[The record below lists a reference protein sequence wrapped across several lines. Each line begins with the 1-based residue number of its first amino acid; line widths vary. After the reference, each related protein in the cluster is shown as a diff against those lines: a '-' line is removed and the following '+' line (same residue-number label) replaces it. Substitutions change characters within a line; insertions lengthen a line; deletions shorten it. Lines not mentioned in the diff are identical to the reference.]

1 MKHAARLFFVVLLSL
16 AGQMAFSADVRFNG
30 VEPAV
35 IIDVRTPQ
43 EFAAGHVEGAINI
56 PHDRI
61 EQAIDSI
68 EGLEKNSSILLY
80 CQSGARSAF
89 ACQVLAQRGYTRA
102 MNGGAMATLLLNF
115 ERA

>member
-1 MKHAARLFFVVLLSL
+1 MPT
-16 AGQMAFSADVRFNG
+16 QPAF
-30 VEPAV
+30 
-35 IIDVRTPQ
+35 IIDVRSPQ
-43 EFAAGHVEGAINI
+43 EYSAGHLKGAFNI
-56 PHDRI
+56 PLDRI

-68 EGLEKNSSILLY
+68 EGLEKTSAILLY

-89 ACQVLAQRGYTRA
+89 ACQMLAQRGFTRA

>member
-1 MKHAARLFFVVLLSL
+1 MTM
-16 AGQMAFSADVRFNG
+16 QPAF
-30 VEPAV
+30 
-35 IIDVRTPQ
+35 IIDVRSPL
-43 EFAAGHVEGAINI
+43 EYANGHLKGAVNI

-61 EQAIDSI
+61 EQAIDSL
-68 EGLEKNSSILLY
+68 EGLEKTSAIMLY

-89 ACQVLAQRGYTRA
+89 ACQVLAQRGFTRA

>member
-1 MKHAARLFFVVLLSL
+1 MSAKP
-16 AGQMAFSADVRFNG
+16 AF
-30 VEPAV
+30 
-35 IIDVRTPQ
+35 IIDVRSPL
-43 EFAAGHVEGAINI
+43 EYANGHLKDAVNI

-89 ACQVLAQRGYTRA
+89 ACQVLAHAAIRGR
-102 MNGGAMATLLLNF
+102 
-115 ERA
+115 

>member
-1 MKHAARLFFVVLLSL
+1 MNKTLTTESGTHVRKTRIHHRRPLP
-16 AGQMAFSADVRFNG
+16 AGVRQRPP
-30 VEPAV
+30 EDAV
-35 IIDVRTPQ
+35 
-43 EFAAGHVEGAINI
+43 NI

>member
-1 MKHAARLFFVVLLSL
+1 MTT
-16 AGQMAFSADVRFNG
+16 QPAF
-30 VEPAV
+30 
-35 IIDVRTPQ
+35 IIDVRSPL
-43 EFAAGHVEGAINI
+43 EFAAGHLKGAINI

-61 EQAIDSI
+61 EQAIGAID
-68 EGLEKNSSILLY
+68 GLERTSPILLY
-80 CQSGARSAF
+80 CLSGARSAF

>member
-1 MKHAARLFFVVLLSL
+1 MCAKAELPPTPRYLMKAEHSSMSM
-16 AGQMAFSADVRFNG
+16 QPAF
-30 VEPAV
+30 
-35 IIDVRTPQ
+35 IIDVRSPM
-43 EFAAGHVEGAINI
+43 EYANGHLKGAVNI

-61 EQAIDSI
+61 EQAIDSL
-68 EGLEKNSSILLY
+68 EGLEKTSAIMLY

>member
-1 MKHAARLFFVVLLSL
+1 MSM
-16 AGQMAFSADVRFNG
+16 QPAF
-30 VEPAV
+30 
-35 IIDVRTPQ
+35 IIDVRSPM
-43 EFAAGHVEGAINI
+43 EYANGHLKGAVNI

-61 EQAIDSI
+61 EQAIDSL
-68 EGLEKNSSILLY
+68 EGLEKTSAIMLY